1 MKRLAPF
8 VFLLPAAPAWAHHPL
23 GGQPMETFG
32 HGLLSGVGHPI
43 LGFDHLFFVL
53 AVGLAAWLA
62 GVARLGPLAYIAAM
76 LAGCAAQY
84 AGFGFALREPMIAL
98 SLLVIGGVLA
108 SGRMPSSLAIIAL
121 FSGFGLFHGAAF
133 ASSIAAQEGG
143 VSEMVLA
150 GYLIGLGGVQYLL
163 ALLAGSLGAKT
174 LQPGP
179 TGAVPVRMA
188 GAAVAGVGLFLC
200 LEALEGPLLT
210 LLL

>member
-1 MKRLAPF
+1 MKRLAPLLL
-8 VFLLPAAPAWAHHPL
+8 LLPAAPAWAHHPL
-23 GGQPMETFG
+23 GGQPMETFD

-53 AVGLAAWLA
+53 AVGLAARLA

-76 LAGCAAQY
+76 LVGCAAQY
-84 AGFGFALREPMIAL
+84 SGFEFALREPMIAL
-98 SLLVIGGVLA
+98 SLLVVGGVLA
-108 SGRMPSSLAIIAL
+108 VGRAPSPTTLIAL
-121 FSGFGLFHGAAF
+121 FAGFGLFHGAAF

-143 VSEMVLA
+143 VSGMVLA

-163 ALLAGSLGAKT
+163 ALLAGNLGAKA
-174 LQPGP
+174 LQSGP
-179 TGAVPVRMA
+179 TGAAPARMV

-200 LEALEGPLLT
+200 LEALEGPLLA